1 MFSAFAILK
10 ICLSLALAE
19 DKCKK
24 RPKTDEK
31 TMKKTIK
38 KQWKNDEQTMKK
50 LWKNDEQTNML

>member
-10 ICLSLALAE
+10 ICLSLALAA

-38 KQWKNDEQTMKK
+38 NNEKTMNKR
-50 LWKNDEQTNML
+50 

>member
-24 RPKTDEK
+24 RPKTDKKNYEKNDKKNNEK
-31 TMKKTIK
+31 TMNKR
-38 KQWKNDEQTMKK
+38 
-50 LWKNDEQTNML
+50 